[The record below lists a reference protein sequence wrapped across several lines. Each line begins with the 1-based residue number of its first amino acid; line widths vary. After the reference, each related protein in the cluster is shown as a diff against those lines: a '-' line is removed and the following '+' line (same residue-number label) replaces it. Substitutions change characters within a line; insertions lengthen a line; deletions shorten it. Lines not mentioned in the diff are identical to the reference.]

1 MDVPDESMRVA
12 GAFFVGL
19 HQILLLRCERTISRT
34 SYPLANKGFWYP
46 AIDTLPLQ
54 LNLVDNNGQPVPQ
67 GCLRVRLE
75 GVSTLWRY
83 LKRRASFAVI
93 HGIGQQTESMHVPGA
108 LLALV
113 DALPMGNVTLEVF
126 QVDGSTTAVQ
136 MPPLNAQ
143 ELGIYVP
150 TPNGEE

>member
-1 MDVPDESMRVA
+1 M
-12 GAFFVGL
+12 
-19 HQILLLRCERTISRT
+19 
-34 SYPLANKGFWYP
+34 
-46 AIDTLPLQ
+46 
-54 LNLVDNNGQPVPQ
+54 
-67 GCLRVRLE
+67 
-75 GVSTLWRY
+75 
-83 LKRRASFAVI
+83 I